1 MVKRYLLTL
10 LLAIVSAGALTACGG
25 GDEIDD
31 DPDLRCVIDGI
42 PRKPEACV

>member
-1 MVKRYLLTL
+1 MKRYLLTL

-25 GDEIDD
+25 GEIDD

-42 PRKPEACV
+42 PRKPEACL